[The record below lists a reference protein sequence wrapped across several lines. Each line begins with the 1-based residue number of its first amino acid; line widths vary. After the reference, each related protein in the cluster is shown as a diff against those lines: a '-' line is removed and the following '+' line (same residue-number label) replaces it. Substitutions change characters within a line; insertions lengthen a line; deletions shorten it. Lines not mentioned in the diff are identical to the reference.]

1 MEKTMSK
8 RLSTIQ
14 VLERRI
20 QNLEQQKEHARTR
33 YDNQIKE
40 IRDAIKAIAAKFTPV
55 NDNKTGAKK

>member
-1 MEKTMSK
+1 MSK

-20 QNLEQQKEHARTR
+20 KNLEQQKEHARTR

-40 IRDAIKAIAAKFTPV
+40 IRDAITAITAKTLAV